1 MKDRIIVTVPKN
13 FGERNLEKLKS
24 RLETL
29 TGESAQRM
37 QFVWDDA
44 LLGGFVVR
52 WKNRVYDSSL
62 KARLEQVRQKLATGE

>member
-29 TGESAQRM
+29 TGEGAQRM
-37 QFVWDDA
+37 QFVWDDT

-52 WKNRVYDSSL
+52 WKNRVYDASL